1 MNIPERAFDP
11 AGRLSVM
18 ITSGRPSARSAA
30 SAMLLVLCAG
40 CAAQPAPPPSSVSTP
55 VRTHVSTFAR
65 TPSTAPTTQPATAPG
80 PARPGTPRVLATGLD
95 VPWDFAVL
103 PDGSTLITLRDRAEV
118 VRVTRGG
125 DRQVVGRI
133 DEARPKGEGGLLG
146 LTLSPRFS
154 TDGLVYVYYSAQQ
167 DNRVVR
173 YRYAGNRLSAP
184 RVVLAGIPRSS
195 NHNGGRLRFG
205 PDGMLYITTGDVT
218 AKPPSNAQDVRSL
231 AGKILRVTATGGIPR
246 GNPFGNEV
254 WSYGHRNVQG
264 IGWDSEGRMFAS
276 EFGSNRLDELNLVV
290 KGGNFGWPQTEGPS
304 GGDKD
309 LIDPLLSWNTTQAS
323 PSGIA
328 VTSKGTVFLAALR
341 GQRLWRSS
349 WTGSRMTEPD
359 VYFDGVGRLRA
370 VEVVGDEL
378 WLLTN
383 NTARGKPH
391 ADDDKLIAINA
402 P

>member
-65 TPSTAPTTQPATAPG
+65 TPSTAPTTQPATPPG

-218 AKPPSNAQDVRSL
+218 AKPPAMPKTSEAWLERYFGSPQQAGFHAETRSVTRC
-231 AGKILRVTATGGIPR
+231 GPTATGMCRGSVGTPR
-246 GNPFGNEV
+246 DGCSP
-254 WSYGHRNVQG
+254 
-264 IGWDSEGRMFAS
+264 AS
-276 EFGSNRLDELNLVV
+276 
-290 KGGNFGWPQTEGPS
+290 S
-304 GGDKD
+304 GA
-309 LIDPLLSWNTTQAS
+309 TAS
-323 PSGIA
+323 
-328 VTSKGTVFLAALR
+328 
-341 GQRLWRSS
+341 
-349 WTGSRMTEPD
+349 
-359 VYFDGVGRLRA
+359 
-370 VEVVGDEL
+370 
-378 WLLTN
+378 TN
-383 NTARGKPH
+383 
-391 ADDDKLIAINA
+391 
-402 P
+402 